1 MFIKI
6 KIISFVQTNLSLM
19 LPVMGAGS
27 AFLLNVFLKSNLPA
41 SEYGE
46 FAALLLVVSSLFMI
60 GALGFDNALVRLL
73 EVDGGRL
80 IVRHN
85 IVLVAFGVL
94 FIAPLVSYMLLKMV
108 GAINIFDGFF
118 VLFSFL
124 ISMSLLVGVLFKVKG
139 EVASFYMVNSAWKI
153 ILLMLVAL
161 LFSSGFMV
169 SYPSLIVV
177 SIFIGL
183 VVSVLFSGCKEIYF
197 RPGGYDLLH
206 VAAYMV
212 AALASIAGYAF
223 FDLLDRFVV
232 KEFFSSAVFGDYYF
246 IFTFILSPVGIVAY
260 YFSAKKLNEYKLSFN
275 LNLLRRDFLKVTL
288 LSLLIALFFA
298 LFVCLSVSLE
308 ILFFVVDYKW
318 LLVVVVALAVVRGGY
333 PIVSMAYTVVC
344 SSRSLMLVGV
354 FFCMLTA
361 LIYYFI
367 NIFVGGVDIIL
378 CSILFPVLWLGRLI
392 VYWLLIRFELSVC
405 DS

>member
-1 MFIKI
+1 
-6 KIISFVQTNLSLM
+6 M